1 MSFLRLAGGMAAFG
15 SIAKAR
21 IHTREKRSFRMSN
34 DDMLNRSLPLLTEAG
49 IDKLASSRVV
59 IAGCGGVGGAMALTL
74 CRMGVQSFK
83 LADPG
88 AFDPP
93 DMNRQWAATGA
104 SLGRNKALVYRELI
118 LDLNPRAK
126 VEIFVEGITDHNQD
140 EFLSGADILVDCLDA
155 NVPHSLRESIHRK
168 ARERGVFSVV
178 GPIMGFGCFALC
190 SSPQG
195 LGMEY
200 WTQTLKVA
208 KEQGSLPRIFD
219 EIFVPQHMQA
229 IVRSLEVG
237 KVPTVA
243 VGPLIATSLLATEC
257 VNHLLHDLVPGFR
270 EPIVLP
276 KVMFFDLNRMNHRI
290 IDVSEGAL
298 A

>member
-1 MSFLRLAGGMAAFG
+1 
-15 SIAKAR
+15 
-21 IHTREKRSFRMSN
+21 MSN
-34 DDMLNRSLPLLTEAG
+34 DNMLNRSLALLTEAG
-49 IDKLASSRVV
+49 IDRLASSCVV

-74 CRMGVQSFK
+74 CRMGVQTFK

-88 AFDPP
+88 VFDPP

-104 SLGRNKALVYRELI
+104 TLGRNKALVYRELI
-118 LDLNPRAK
+118 LDLNPQAK
-126 VEIFVEGITDHNQD
+126 VEIFVEGITADNQD

-155 NVPHSLRESIHRK
+155 NVTHALRESIHAK
-168 ARERGVFSVV
+168 ARRNGVFSVA

-190 SSPQG
+190 SSPDG
-195 LGMEY
+195 LAMDY
-200 WTQTLKVA
+200 WTETLKGA
-208 KEQGSLPRIFD
+208 KEQGSLPRVFD

-243 VGPLIATSLLATEC
+243 VGVLIATSLLATEC
-257 VNHLLHDLVPGFR
+257 VNYLLHDLVPGFR

-276 KVMFFDLNRMNHRI
+276 KVMFFDLNRMNHKV
-290 IDVSEGAL
+290 IDVTEGAL